1 MDSIDLKILNALKK
15 NSRTTT
21 SEISKSVN
29 LSIPA
34 VGERIRKL
42 EEASVIEQYT
52 IKINREKTNKKLMA
66 LIFINIDKTE
76 NIQGFRE
83 SIVKFHQV
91 LECHHI
97 AGEYDYLIKVLLEDS
112 KELENFI
119 TFSLKKIK
127 GVGRSNTIIVLS
139 SLKENINV

>member
-1 MDSIDLKILNALKK
+1 MDSIDLKILNALKE
-15 NSRTTT
+15 NSRITT